1 MLNMFN
7 IIPSRYEL
15 NEVQVE
21 VETIFNVI
29 FASTILQDIKTILED
44 RDDVME
50 ISALK
55 TRSL

>member
-1 MLNMFN
+1 MFN